1 MNHTQYLKYLKHLIL
16 KCLISLLFCLMLTEK
31 AASIPFPISIPPWGG
46 TYPILDFAVVTAL
59 KTTLPS
65 YTAMANSARVVA
77 AEYQQISEKL
87 EAADESL
94 KKANI
99 DYKKNVDLT
108 VLWNK
113 DTDPNLV
120 ALKASLSPIMA
131 QLKVVDT
138 NAKQDLDDYEKEY
151 FFNNK
156 ADVNK
161 GKRYGREDATLADTI
176 EKNSMCQKAPN
187 NGNTYAKLREKSCA
201 IVHNA
206 TAYKKA
212 LYDFTLQKQD
222 LLKKAMKM
230 IMDSSLVT
238 IGEHDARK
246 TMLLELEVLYQEIT
260 DDFKLR
266 SNNADVQAHIARDT
280 ELYAAQAIDF
290 GVNSSVVMEGAK
302 AAIGGAILLGLAV
315 AVPYNE

>member
-31 AASIPFPISIPPWGG
+31 ASSWTVYLPP
-46 TYPILDFAVVTAL
+46 YSMHDVPAELVLNV
-59 KTTLPS
+59 TLPS
-65 YTAMANSARVVA
+65 YTNMAKSAGLVA
-77 AEYQQISEKL
+77 GQYKTISNNL
-87 EAADESL
+87 GAANESL
-94 KKANI
+94 NKANTN
-99 DYKKNVDLT
+99 YKKNLDLIKK
-108 VLWNK
+108 WNK
-113 DTDPNLV
+113 DTDPDLV

-131 QLKVVDT
+131 QLKSVDT

-161 GKRYGREDATLADTI
+161 GKRYGRGDATFADTI
-176 EKNSMCQKAPN
+176 EKNSMCQKDPN
-187 NGNTYAKLREKSCA
+187 SGNTYAKLREKSCT

-222 LLKKAMKM
+222 LLKKAMKT
-230 IMDSSLVT
+230 IMDSSLAT

-246 TMLLELEVLYQEIT
+246 TMLLELEVLYQEVT

-266 SNNADVQAHIARDT
+266 SNNASIQAHIARDT

-290 GVNSSVVMEGAK
+290 GVNSSVLMEGAK
-302 AAIGGAILLGLAV
+302 GAIGTAILIGA
-315 AVPYNE
+315 AQIEPYNK